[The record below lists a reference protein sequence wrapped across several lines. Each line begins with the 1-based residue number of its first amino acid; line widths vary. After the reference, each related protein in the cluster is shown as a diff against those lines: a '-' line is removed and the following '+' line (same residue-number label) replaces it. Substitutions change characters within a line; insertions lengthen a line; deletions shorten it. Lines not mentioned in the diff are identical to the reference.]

1 MEIKTKILEQLKKQ
15 GRTQRD
21 LAAALHTSEQS
32 LQYYYKANLTLS
44 KLATLAAAVGLA
56 PWQLLH
62 PATLA
67 ALQESGPAAP
77 APGLAC
83 PHCGKPIFITVTA
96 DDPGHNHGPQE

>member
-21 LAAALHTSEQS
+21 LAADLGTSEQS

-44 KLATLAAAVGLA
+44 KLAALAAAVDLA

-67 ALQESGPAAP
+67 DLNTQGPAAQ
-77 APGLAC
+77 APGHVC
-83 PHCGKPIFITVTA
+83 PHCGKPIFVTIQA
-96 DDPGHNHGPQE
+96 TPTSETGEE